1 MRLKDKV
8 AIITG
13 AASGIGKGTAELFAQ
28 EGAAVVVADLPASP
42 GEEVAAAIRAAGGR
56 AEFAP
61 VDVTDAAQVQA
72 MVDGVAAR
80 YGRIDVIYNN
90 AGLPQAFTPIEE
102 VTDEYFERLMA
113 VNVKGVFLGSRAV
126 VPHMK
131 RQGSGVILATA
142 STAGVRPRP
151 GLNVYS
157 ATKGAVIAF
166 TKALALELA
175 PFGIRVNAINPVATD
190 TPMLPGFIGGGDA
203 EAGRQNFLK
212 TIPLGRL
219 AQPLDIAR
227 AALFLAS
234 EEASLIT
241 GVDLEVDGGRC
252 V

>member
-1 MRLKDKV
+1 MRLQDKV

-13 AASGIGKGTAELFAQ
+13 AASGIGKGTAELFAE
-28 EGAAVVVADLPASP
+28 EGAVVVVADLPTSR
-42 GEEVAAAIRAAGGR
+42 GEEVAAAIRERGGR
-56 AEFAP
+56 AEFAA

-72 MVDGVAAR
+72 LVDGVASR
-80 YGRIDVIYNN
+80 YGRIDILYNN

-102 VTDEYFERLMA
+102 VTEAYFERLIA
-113 VNVKGVFLGSRAV
+113 VNVKGVFLGSRAA
-126 VPHMK
+126 VPYMK
-131 RQGSGVILATA
+131 KQGNGVILATA

-190 TPMLPGFIGGGDA
+190 TPMLPGFIGDQDL
-203 EAGRQNFLK
+203 ETGRQNFLR
-212 TIPLGRL
+212 TIPMGRF
-219 AQPLDIAR
+219 AQPIDIAR

-234 EEASLIT
+234 DEASLIT